1 MNDVDGFRLLLKVH
15 IGKKLNTERES
26 LLVQFDN
33 RQVTIRPDPSN
44 HALNETTW
52 IVLDARGFPTKEEA
66 RDYGSRL
73 RNAVYV
79 AAICSRLGADP
90 GKDETRSWFN
100 EKLLRSQ
107 GSLPT
112 HIRLVPDRHG
122 LVILPDDGNNVSLQ
136 AGPVQVTLRSD
147 PTQFMSALA
156 SLSDP
161 LALAEV
167 ETPIRFLNLAIMY
180 DDRIA
185 QIVLANSAIESLL
198 DHPNWNEDQKAY
210 IDTLAAQVE
219 RECPG
224 NSDYQQVAGA
234 IRRIRHT
241 SVRQGAKQLLND
253 EALFKKWD
261 GLYKKRSRLFHG
273 VNPKSESKPFTREE
287 INQLASD
294 TVRLCSR
301 IILIHLR
308 RKGINLPEV
317 TTRHFASL

>member
-1 MNDVDGFRLLLKVH
+1 MNSVNEFRLLLKVR

-26 LLVQFDN
+26 LLVKFDN
-33 RQVTIRPDPSN
+33 RQVTIRPDPTN
-44 HALNETTW
+44 QALNETTW

-66 RDYGSRL
+66 RDWGSRL

-90 GKDETRSWFN
+90 GQDETRSWFN
-100 EKLLRSQ
+100 EKFLRSQ
-107 GSLPT
+107 GVLPT

-136 AGPVQVTLRSD
+136 AGPVQVTLRAE
-147 PTQFMSALA
+147 PTQFMSALT
-156 SLSDP
+156 SLSAP
-161 LALAEV
+161 LPLAEV
-167 ETPIRFLNLAIMY
+167 ETPVRFLNLAMMN

-185 QIVLANSAIESLL
+185 QIVLAISAVESLL
-198 DHPNWNEDQKAY
+198 ENPNWSEDQKAY

-219 RECPG
+219 REFPG
-224 NSDYQQVAGA
+224 NSDYQQVAKA

-241 SVRQGAKQLLND
+241 SLRQGAKQLLND
-253 EALFKKWD
+253 EGLFKEWD
-261 GLYKKRSRLFHG
+261 GLYSKRSRLFHG
-273 VNPKSESKPFTREE
+273 VNRKSESKPFTREE

-294 TVRLCSR
+294 TISLCSR
-301 IILIHLR
+301 IILIHLK

-317 TTRHFASL
+317 ATRHFGSL

>member
-136 AGPVQVTLRSD
+136 AGPVQVDTTGRSH
-147 PTQFMSALA
+147 S
-156 SLSDP
+156 
-161 LALAEV
+161 V
-167 ETPIRFLNLAIMY
+167 
-180 DDRIA
+180 
-185 QIVLANSAIESLL
+185 
-198 DHPNWNEDQKAY
+198 H
-210 IDTLAAQVE
+210 E
-219 RECPG
+219 RSG
-224 NSDYQQVAGA
+224 
-234 IRRIRHT
+234 
-241 SVRQGAKQLLND
+241 
-253 EALFKKWD
+253 
-261 GLYKKRSRLFHG
+261 
-273 VNPKSESKPFTREE
+273 
-287 INQLASD
+287 
-294 TVRLCSR
+294 
-301 IILIHLR
+301 
-308 RKGINLPEV
+308 
-317 TTRHFASL
+317 